1 MIDNKEKEYI
11 FYHGTSLDN
20 WNKIKEE
27 GILFGRRGY
36 INEDNKVVEVDRCTY
51 LAVDKE
57 EAECYGDVILRVNYN
72 PYNDKKHNNYCPRCW
87 QLRVYS
93 PIPLSQVERI
103 K

>member
-1 MIDNKEKEYI
+1 MQTI
-11 FYHGTSLDN
+11 FYHGTSLEN

-27 GILFGRRGY
+27 GILFGKRHFTLDG
-36 INEDNKVVEVDRCTY
+36 VEQELSRCTY

-57 EAECYGDVILRVNYN
+57 EAKHYGDVLLEVEYN
-72 PYNDKKHNNYCPRCW
+72 PEEDKKNNNFIHNCW

-93 PIPLSQVERI
+93 PIPISKVKRI